1 MAKYLTNKATQAA
14 LEKIITQAEKK
25 LIIISPFIKLTNT
38 LLARIKAIGEK
49 GISVKIIYRKD
60 KLDKGELE
68 RLKSVKNIELR
79 YTDDL
84 HAKCYFNEKEM
95 IITSLNLL
103 ETSEKNWEMG
113 ILINREK
120 DKEIY
125 DDTIADVVTIFQDA
139 IPMITK
145 EVKSQT
151 QKIDT
156 NKAVPTKKPR
166 ANSLPSKGHCISCG
180 DTVKFNV
187 EKPLCRECWED
198 FDEFY
203 DEGERCFCCGKEEE
217 TEFYKPL
224 CYPCYKEYE
233 HLLPI

>member
-25 LIIISPFIKLTNT
+25 LVLISPYIKLTNT
-38 LLARIKAIGEK
+38 WLARIKAIGEK
-49 GISVKIIYRKD
+49 GISIKIIYRKD
-60 KLDKGELE
+60 KLDRTELE
-68 RLKSVKNIELR
+68 RLKVVKNIELK

-103 ETSEKNWEMG
+103 ESSEKNWEMG

-139 IPMITK
+139 IPTISTETRPNLYRQETSK
-145 EVKSQT
+145 QPT
-151 QKIDT
+151 QK
-156 NKAVPTKKPR
+156 KAKAT
-166 ANSLPSKGHCISCG
+166 SLPTKGHCISCG
-180 DTVKFNV
+180 DSVKFNV
-187 EKPLCRECWED
+187 EKPLCRDCWED

-203 DEGERCFCCGKEEE
+203 DEGEHCFCCGKEEE